1 MVRSTRYLEIYEE
14 DNVLDYVANTAG
26 PKLLKGL
33 QDIQKE
39 FSDMIWNVRGK
50 GLMCA
55 YDFHSAEM
63 RNRAVQKFHSKHILV
78 LPCGDVSI
86 RFRPALNI
94 LEKDLEKGLDFTREV
109 LGELRKENA

>member
-14 DNVLDYVANTAG
+14 DNILDYVANTVG
-26 PKLLKGL
+26 PKLLEGL
-33 QDIQKE
+33 LEIQKE
-39 FSDMIWNVRGK
+39 YSDLIWNARGK

-55 YDFHSAEM
+55 YDFHSPEM
-63 RNRAVQKFHSKHILV
+63 RNRAVQKFHAKHVLV
-78 LPCGDVSI
+78 LPCGDASI

-94 LEKDLEKGLDFTREV
+94 PEKDLQKGLAVTREV